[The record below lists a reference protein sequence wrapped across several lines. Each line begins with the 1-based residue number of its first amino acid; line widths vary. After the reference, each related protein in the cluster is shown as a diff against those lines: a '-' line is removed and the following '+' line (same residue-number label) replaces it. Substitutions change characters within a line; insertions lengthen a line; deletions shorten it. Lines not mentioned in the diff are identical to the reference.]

1 MPWVLSSLRTCGVGW
16 APLLSHSRIRSSLR
30 RIVEG
35 SVCGLY
41 WPTVSMKR
49 PSRGE
54 RWSATTT
61 RQIGSFLPPTRVS
74 LSRTAMRSFRASKRR
89 RRLAGLPHERPE
101 VRHLAAPDL
110 AHQLAHLIELLHEL
124 VDLLDARARALGDAK
139 TPRALDE
146 LGPPALL
153 RRHRQDDRLD
163 AVDLALVD
171 LHLRQLLAREPGQH
185 AEDRLERAHLAQRLE
200 LLEKVVER
208 ELVAAQLAL
217 GLERLV
223 LLELLLGLLDA
234 RADVAQAQDPLR
246 QPLRVEALELVEL
259 LAHAREQ
266 DRLARER
273 LDAQRGATAGVAVEL
288 AHQHAVELDGLGELL
303 GDVDRVLAGHRV
315 DDEQD
320 VVRLDRPADVDELLH
335 ELGVDVQAAG
345 GVDDEDVL
353 AVHLRLVERPPRDVD
368 RRAVG
373 ALLVDVGADLG
384 AELDE
389 LVDRGRAVHVA
400 RRHRDRRAVL
410 GLQVAGELGARRR
423 LARALEAG
431 HEDHGRRARR
441 ERDAHRGAAHQRGEL
456 LVDDLDDLL
465 ARVELADDLGAEAAL
480 LHGRRELLDDLEV
493 DVGLEQREADLAHG
507 LVDVVLGQRPVGADV
522 GEGLLELLGQGVE
535 HGPPVYGAAGAPPR
549 GSRACDRSHPKCGLP
564 HRRAAASYLEMG
576 RDAGEAWRRRPD
588 RSAPSLRDAHLHRHH
603 HRPGPPRSA
612 A

>member
-16 APLLSHSRIRSSLR
+16 APLLSHSRIRSSFR
-30 RIVEG
+30 RIVDG

-110 AHQLAHLIELLHEL
+110 AHQLAHLVELLDEL
-124 VDLLDARARALGDAK
+124 VDLLDARPRALRDAK
-139 TPRALDE
+139 PARALDE

-153 RRHRQDDRLD
+153 RGHRQDDRLD

-185 AEDRLERAHLAQRLE
+185 AEDRLQRPHLAQRLE
-200 LLEKVVER
+200 LLEEVVER

-217 GLERLV
+217 ELAGLV
-223 LLELLLGLLDA
+223 FLELLLRLLDE
-234 RADVAQAQDPLR
+234 RHHVAHAEDPLR
-246 QPLRVEALELVEL
+246 HPLGVEALELVEL

-266 DRLARER
+266 DRLARDR
-273 LDAQRGATAGVAVEL
+273 LDAQRGAAAGIAVEL

-335 ELGVDVQAAG
+335 ELSVDVQAAG

-400 RRHRDRRAVL
+400 RRHRDGRAVL
-410 GLQVAGELGARRR
+410 RLQVAGELGARRR

-465 ARVELADDLGAEAAL
+465 PRIELADDLRAEAAL

-493 DVGLEQREADLAHG
+493 DVGLEQRETDLAHG
-507 LVDVVLGQRPVGADV
+507 PVDVVLGQRPVGADV
-522 GEGLLELLGQGVE
+522 GERLLELLGKGVE
-535 HGPPVYGAAGAPPR
+535 HGIASVRRAGSAAAR
-549 GSRACDRSHPKCGLP
+549 ISSRAPRHTGSADCHTDG
-564 HRRAAASYLEMG
+564 
-576 RDAGEAWRRRPD
+576 RRRPTW
-588 RSAPSLRDAHLHRHH
+588 
-603 HRPGPPRSA
+603 
-612 A
+612 